1 MKRTFRSILP
11 AMILAMPIA
20 FGQQQA
26 LADEVDSLCQ
36 DKVEAIQKQLRIA
49 EEYGN
54 EHRVRGLK
62 KGLENVQRHC
72 TNDSVIK
79 DAEED
84 VSESM
89 TEVRER
95 QDELSEAQ
103 REGDEDDIRK
113 HSEKLEE
120 AVQELREHQDE
131 LEALQSKR

>member
-1 MKRTFRSILP
+1 MKRTFYCAIP
-11 AMILAMPIA
+11 ALMLA
-20 FGQQQA
+20 FGQQG
-26 LADEVDSLCQ
+26 LAGEVDSLCQ

-89 TEVRER
+89 TEVKERQEALSEARSEGDSDDIRKLSKKLEEAVTELRER
-95 QDELSEAQ
+95 QDELES
-103 REGDEDDIRK
+103 
-113 HSEKLEE
+113 
-120 AVQELREHQDE
+120 
-131 LEALQSKR
+131 LQGEQ